1 MKNIV
6 RLNFAIALIV
16 SAMPVFAAPTVGR
29 FLVRQQWPWHDKV
42 EIEYTLSGVEGP
54 ADVTCEVYD
63 GETKLDIP
71 ESAFS
76 GHRFSIAKNGLYRM
90 TFDPSYAF
98 LGRETPRAPTFR
110 LTAETQTPES
120 RSQEVLYKIFDL
132 PSRSVTNVTR
142 EALLSG
148 EWGSVETDFGA
159 IGPGYK
165 TSLKD
170 VLIWT
175 GVTNDV
181 AYKTTKIVLRKIPA
195 GAFKGYAPGAAIPE
209 ADNMTWTFDYWIGV
223 FEVTQAQREALR
235 ACNGDFKLQVNS
247 SIWAPSGTRVIG
259 ETLPEQYAQNYFIYG
274 AAKRRNATSAGSDA
288 AGFLNYLRRWY
299 TLDGVCP
306 YDFELPT
313 QVQWMR
319 AMRAGADSYYYD
331 GIGKT
336 KNEVTAEQYDA
347 LACNLNNG
355 GFVTNDDGS
364 VTTNVVSVGS
374 FRPNAYGLYDMLG
387 NIRELVREDGDTMVS
402 AAAWAAGGEN
412 VTGKISAISDYDTA
426 TAGGSFNEASF
437 GFSTQQAH
445 GPSSGTLNA
454 GFRICMQAD
463 EDGIKLLSN

>member
-16 SAMPVFAAPTVGR
+16 SALPVFAAPTVGR

-54 ADVTCEVYD
+54 TDVTCEVYD

-76 GHRFSIAKNGLYRM
+76 GVRYGLVRNGLYRI
-90 TFDPSYAF
+90 TFDPMRAF
-98 LGRETPRAPTFR
+98 RGVDMPRTPTFR
-110 LTAETQTPES
+110 LVAKSRTADS
-120 RSQEVLYKIFDL
+120 VLQEVLYKIFDL
-132 PSRSVTNVTR
+132 PARSITDVTR
-142 EALLSG
+142 EALLNG

-159 IGPGYK
+159 IGPGYR

-235 ACNGDFKLQVNS
+235 ACNGDFKLQLNS
-247 SIWAPSGTRVIG
+247 SLWEPPGTRVIG
-259 ETLPEQYAQNYFIYG
+259 DTLPEQYAQNYFIYG
-274 AAKRRNATSAGSDA
+274 APKRRNATSTGTDA

-313 QVQWMR
+313 QVQWIR

-336 KNEVTAEQYDA
+336 KAEVTVEQYNA

-364 VTTNVVSVGS
+364 VTTNIVSVGS

-402 AAAWAAGGEN
+402 SAAWAAGGEN

-445 GPSSGTLNA
+445 GPSSCTLNA

>member
-16 SAMPVFAAPTVGR
+16 SAMPSFAAPTVGR

-54 ADVTCEVYD
+54 TDVTCEVYD

-76 GHRFSIAKNGLYRM
+76 GVRFGIAKNGLYRM

-98 LGRETPRAPTFR
+98 LGRETPRTPVFR

-132 PSRSVTNVTR
+132 PARSVTDVTR
-142 EALLSG
+142 EALLKG
-148 EWGSVETDFGA
+148 EWGSVETSFAA
-159 IGPGYK
+159 IGPDYK

-235 ACNGDFKLQVNS
+235 ACNGDFKLQLNS
-247 SIWAPSGTRVIG
+247 SLWEPPGTRVIG
-259 ETLPEQYAQNYFIYG
+259 DTLPEQ
-274 AAKRRNATSAGSDA
+274 
-288 AGFLNYLRRWY
+288 
-299 TLDGVCP
+299 
-306 YDFELPT
+306 
-313 QVQWMR
+313 
-319 AMRAGADSYYYD
+319 
-331 GIGKT
+331 
-336 KNEVTAEQYDA
+336 
-347 LACNLNNG
+347 
-355 GFVTNDDGS
+355 
-364 VTTNVVSVGS
+364 
-374 FRPNAYGLYDMLG
+374 
-387 NIRELVREDGDTMVS
+387 
-402 AAAWAAGGEN
+402 
-412 VTGKISAISDYDTA
+412 
-426 TAGGSFNEASF
+426 
-437 GFSTQQAH
+437 
-445 GPSSGTLNA
+445 
-454 GFRICMQAD
+454 
-463 EDGIKLLSN
+463 

>member
-16 SAMPVFAAPTVGR
+16 SALPVFAAPTVGR

-54 ADVTCEVYD
+54 TDVTCEVYD

-76 GHRFSIAKNGLYRM
+76 GVRYGLVRNGLYRI
-90 TFDPSYAF
+90 TFDPMRAF
-98 LGRETPRAPTFR
+98 RGVDMPRTPTFR
-110 LTAETQTPES
+110 LVAKSRTADS
-120 RSQEVLYKIFDL
+120 VLQEVLYKIFDL
-132 PSRSVTNVTR
+132 PARSITDVTR
-142 EALLSG
+142 EALLNG

-159 IGPGYK
+159 IGPGYR

-235 ACNGDFKLQVNS
+235 ACNGDFKLQLNS
-247 SIWAPSGTRVIG
+247 SLWEPPGTRVIG
-259 ETLPEQYAQNYFIYG
+259 DTLPEQYAQNYFIYG
-274 AAKRRNATSAGSDA
+274 AAKRRNATSTGTDA

-313 QVQWMR
+313 QVQWIR

-336 KNEVTAEQYDA
+336 KAEVTVEQYNA

-364 VTTNVVSVGS
+364 VTTNIVSVGS

-402 AAAWAAGGEN
+402 SAAWAAGGEN

-445 GPSSGTLNA
+445 GPSSCTLNA

>member
-1 MKNIV
+1 
-6 RLNFAIALIV
+6 
-16 SAMPVFAAPTVGR
+16 
-29 FLVRQQWPWHDKV
+29 
-42 EIEYTLSGVEGP
+42 
-54 ADVTCEVYD
+54 VYD
-63 GETKLDIP
+63 GDTKLEIP

-76 GHRFSIAKNGLYRM
+76 GERFGIATDGLHRM

-98 LGRETPRAPTFR
+98 NGREMPRTPVFR
-110 LTAETQTPES
+110 LVAETQTAES

-132 PSRSVTNVTR
+132 KARAVVDVKR
-142 EALLSG
+142 GDLLSG
-148 EWGSVETDFGA
+148 KWGTVETSFAA
-159 IGPGYK
+159 IGPDYN
-165 TSLKD
+165 TTLKD

-195 GAFKGYAPGAAIPE
+195 GSFKGYQPGATVPE
-209 ADNMTWTFDYWIGV
+209 TDNMSWSFDYWIGV

-235 ACNGDFKLQVNS
+235 ACDGDFKLQLNS
-247 SIWAPSGTRVIG
+247 SLWAPPGTRVIG
-259 ETLPEQYAQNYFIYG
+259 ETIPEQYVQNYLIYG
-274 AAKRRNATSAGSDA
+274 HSKRRNATSTGSDV

-336 KNEVTAEQYDA
+336 KEEVTAEQYNA

-355 GFVTNDDGS
+355 G
-364 VTTNVVSVGS
+364 S
-374 FRPNAYGLYDMLG
+374 FSESG
-387 NIRELVREDGDTMVS
+387 
-402 AAAWAAGGEN
+402 
-412 VTGKISAISDYDTA
+412 
-426 TAGGSFNEASF
+426 F

-445 GPSSGTLNA
+445 GPGSGTLNA
-454 GFRICMQAD
+454 GFRICMQSDA
-463 EDGIKLLSN
+463 DGIALLAPKTEQSR